1 MVLEHALAVA
11 RDALLAEHPTLVDDF
26 RRPREQG
33 PVVFLA
39 HAICHQQ
46 AALRET
52 LWRYRRAVR
61 DVATPAPLPDSD
73 DVLF

>member
-11 RDALLAEHPTLVDDF
+11 IDALLAEHPTLGDDF
-26 RRPREQG
+26 QRPREQG

-46 AALRET
+46 AVLRET

-61 DVATPAPLPDSD
+61 DAVTPASGPDSD
-73 DVLF
+73 DDLF